1 MPKSDSDYHFLSP
14 KVCAPHLLGR
24 IGYSLEKNKQTQ
36 SEHVSI
42 RAQKSQVTVTNSIG
56 LSFFLGKLIVFDQ
69 YSSPFCGSSSPNY
82 SSILRYFSFNHFS
95 YSFFFPQLFSYLLF
109 KPFLPLCLSLLFSPC
124 FGQNIERERESMN
137 INGDA
142 YTQSRTRK
150 MLSVGIPS

>member
-1 MPKSDSDYHFLSP
+1 M
-14 KVCAPHLLGR
+14 GR
-24 IGYSLEKNKQTQ
+24 IGYPSEKNKQTQ

-56 LSFFLGKLIVFDQ
+56 LSFFLGKLLALTNILLHFVVLLL
-69 YSSPFCGSSSPNY
+69 
-82 SSILRYFSFNHFS
+82 SIIPPS
-95 YSFFFPQLFSYLLF
+95 YVTFPLTISLTLFFPQLFSYLLF
-109 KPFLPLCLSLLFSPC
+109 KPFLPLCLSLPFSPC